1 MLEPEKRNCKNIT
14 PEDGSKLELGTFVN
28 PTLDWG
34 FKRILSD
41 KDILIDFLNAHL
53 PTSQRVK
60 EAQLIDKE
68 HLATSPDERTAIF
81 DIHAEGVDGKK
92 FIVEVQRALQ
102 INFTKRCQYY
112 VAREISEQGEQG
124 ETRKGKKWEYELPAV
139 SLIAI
144 LNFVPKPSW
153 PGSSWIEESRYHY
166 RFEAL
171 EVTNHQ
177 RLDDLWSVS
186 LVVLP
191 SFKLEYEKCVTR
203 TDKWAYLFKNLVALK
218 EQEVALFCQDP
229 IFGRVITRLRV
240 TNLSREERAMVTAEM
255 ERARIHYAELS
266 GAREEGWQLGQ
277 ESGRLETEVSTY
289 EKLVRHNF
297 KDNEICELMDW
308 SPEKL
313 ATVKRAVTPPNITL
327 SDASSD

>member
-1 MLEPEKRNCKNIT
+1 MP
-14 PEDGSKLELGTFVN
+14 
-28 PTLDWG
+28 
-34 FKRILSD
+34 
-41 KDILIDFLNAHL
+41 A
-53 PTSQRVK
+53 SQRVK

-68 HLATSPDERTAIF
+68 HLATSSDERTAIF

-112 VAREISEQGEQG
+112 VAREMSEQGELG

-144 LNFVPKPSW
+144 MNFVPKQSLPDQSW
-153 PGSSWIEESRYHY
+153 PGASWIEESRYHY

-191 SFKLEYEKCVTR
+191 LFNLEYEKCVTR
-203 TDKWAYLFKNLVALK
+203 IDKWAYLFKNLVALN
-218 EQEVALFCQDP
+218 EQEAALFCQDS

-240 TNLSREERAMVTAEM
+240 ANLSHEERGMVTAEM
-255 ERARIHYAELS
+255 ERARIHNAELS
-266 GAREEGWQLGQ
+266 GAREEGWQLGKEKGREEGWKLGQ
-277 ESGRLETEVSTY
+277 EKGIVIGKESGRLEVEVSVY
-289 EKLVRHNF
+289 EKLVENNF
-297 KDNEICELMDW
+297 TDNEICKFLSW
-308 SPEKL
+308 PPEKL
-313 ATVKRAVTPPNITL
+313 ETIKRAITPPSI
-327 SDASSD
+327 S